1 MDEASTES
9 LVFISATEQQYY
21 KPGRG
26 KQRMKSSQETCYIG
40 IGIFG
45 REKNRHF
52 VLFPLPFLVEKYFIL
67 IVHDSDRSYSV

>member
-1 MDEASTES
+1 
-9 LVFISATEQQYY
+9 
-21 KPGRG
+21 
-26 KQRMKSSQETCYIG
+26 MKSSQETCYIG

-67 IVHDSDRSYSV
+67 IVHDSDRSCSVLNSGGILRNLLFACIIRGGDLCTN

>member
-1 MDEASTES
+1 
-9 LVFISATEQQYY
+9 
-21 KPGRG
+21 
-26 KQRMKSSQETCYIG
+26 MKSSQETCYIG

>member
-1 MDEASTES
+1 
-9 LVFISATEQQYY
+9 
-21 KPGRG
+21 
-26 KQRMKSSQETCYIG
+26 MKSSQETCYIG
-40 IGIFG
+40 MEFSV